1 MEYINERRRF
11 SFVLMADG
19 VPSPEDRERLA
30 GLAEEMKNKANE
42 FFKGESIIYAP
53 TFYLT
58 SWHVVWE

>member
-42 FFKGESIIYAP
+42 FFKGEWYAG
-53 TFYLT
+53 YLGL
-58 SWHVVWE
+58 SR